1 MAMRAGQRGERD
13 PHRAVSMSKR
23 FRHGHARLGKKT
35 ATYRAWA
42 TMHDRCYNPHYH
54 RFHRYGG
61 RSGRMSKPQ
70 T

>member
-42 TMHDRCYNPHYH
+42 TMHDRCTIVVTTLTTI
-54 RFHRYGG
+54 GSIVTVG
-61 RSGRMSKPQ
+61 AVAG
-70 T
+70 